1 MFVALRNLVK
11 CTLFI
16 SKVPQRQI
24 AYFTRFR
31 SATSS
36 QAWGS
41 TVPNGIKFAH
51 WKATPVILLPHGSRT
66 SGHTSFWTMHQSGLG
81 LASVNRRANL
91 VVRVVALR
99 NLVKYTIWRC
109 GTFGIKKHVFYRV
122 PQRHKRL
129 FALVPG
135 VPLRQMVSCCVSVS
149 VHDRGALHA
158 ARDKRHFTWWNPRCE
173 SK

>member
-41 TVPNGIKFAH
+41 TVPNRIKFAH

-66 SGHTSFWTMHQSGLG
+66 SGHTSYWTMHQSGLG

-99 NLVKYTIWRC
+99 NLVTYTIWRC
-109 GTFGIKKHVFYRV
+109 GTFGVKSVYFTGFRNATNIY
-122 PQRHKRL
+122 L
-129 FALVPG
+129 L
-135 VPLRQMVSCCVSVS
+135 SCLGFPRAKWCLS
-149 VHDRGALHA
+149 HA
-158 ARDKRHFTWWNPRCE
+158 A
-173 SK
+173 